1 MEFKS
6 VIEELY
12 KVAEERKNNP
22 TEGSYTNYLFDKGID
37 KILKKIGEETSEVII
52 ASKNNDK
59 DEEVSEICDLIY
71 HLIVLMV
78 NQGIQIE
85 DVSKELEK
93 RREKTGN
100 KKAERKVID
109 EL

>member
-1 MEFKS
+1 MELKS

-100 KKAERKVID
+100 KKAERKVIE